1 MFGRPLAS
9 DSGPAAVARPV
20 LELSGPALTNS
31 LELLAAAS
39 EAQGGIE
46 RLVDAVKLKAALFAD
61 TLGDGKA
68 ATLGEGDFKTLCAFM
83 SSVRRRVGASLS
95 EQGYGKFGRA
105 VAELMEGAADST
117 TADYRVQRFCAV
129 FPQDRRHRWVRDL
142 AGELL
147 HSCHPEIYPLM
158 NRWVW
163 DVQTNTGALRE
174 IWHGE
179 NLDHVVIDVSDGYE
193 TFLVLR
199 EELSQFLSDN
209 GIFRDVLYY
218 IDLLLAQVYAGYISS
233 QGSTY
238 LRSDFSRDAD
248 PLEYTSRLLGLD
260 GIKSEAGRT
269 RLKPID
275 GEAHV
280 LDEQKYLNRD

>member
-1 MFGRPLAS
+1 M
-9 DSGPAAVARPV
+9 
-20 LELSGPALTNS
+20 LELSGPALTTS
-31 LELLAAAS
+31 LEVLAVAS
-39 EAQGGIE
+39 EARGGIE

-61 TLGDGKA
+61 TLADGKS
-68 ATLGEGDFKTLCAFM
+68 ATMGEGDFKTLCAFM
-83 SSVRRRVGASLS
+83 APVRRRVGHSLQD
-95 EQGYGKFGRA
+95 QGFGKFRAA
-105 VAELMEGAADST
+105 VAELMEGAADT
-117 TADYRVQRFCAV
+117 TTTDRRVQRFCAT

-142 AGELL
+142 ASELL
-147 HSCHPEIYPLM
+147 HYCYPESYPLM

-179 NLDHVVIDVSDGYE
+179 NLDRVVIDVSDGYE

-209 GIFRDVLYY
+209 GVFRDVLYY
-218 IDLLLAQVYAGYISS
+218 VDLLLAQIYSGYITA
-233 QGSTY
+233 QGSTF
-238 LRSDFSRDAD
+238 LRSDFSRETD
-248 PLEYTSRLLGLD
+248 PLEYTHRLLGLD
-260 GIKSEAGRT
+260 GVKNEVGRT

-280 LDEQKYLNRD
+280 LNELKYLNRG